1 MGPLAMGFD
10 LLPWNVTLA
19 IKTAS
24 AESIENNNNHN
35 NNNYYYYYYYYN
47 NDHRQYTM
55 FCYHCDPDSDLKVM
69 GAKT

>member
-24 AESIENNNNHN
+24 AESIENNNNN
-35 NNNYYYYYYYYN
+35 NN